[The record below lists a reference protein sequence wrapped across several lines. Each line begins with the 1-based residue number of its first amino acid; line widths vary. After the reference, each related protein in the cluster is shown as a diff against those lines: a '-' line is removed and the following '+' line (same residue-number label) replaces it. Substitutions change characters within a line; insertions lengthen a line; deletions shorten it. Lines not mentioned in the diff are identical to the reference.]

1 MYEGVHVARPFVR
14 GRRVIQKAI
23 VLSAGQGKR
32 LLPLTERRPKC
43 LLPLNGR
50 TLIEWQIASLA
61 ANGVHD
67 VTVVT
72 GFHGEAV
79 EAALRARPEDG
90 VRVRFVFNPFF
101 EVADNVGSCYMARQH
116 MLGGD
121 FVLIN
126 GDTLFHPQLFAQA
139 QAQARGPI
147 SVTVDRKDGYDAD
160 DMKVHHDGERLL
172 AIGKTLPQELSDAES
187 IGMLFFNAEGG
198 TLFASALETA
208 LRRPEGLKSWY
219 LSVIDTLAKD
229 GHVRIAPIQGQEWC
243 EVDYPKD
250 LPAAERLTSRLW
262 REMTAVDDGRTASAQ
277 AGTSYSR

>member
-1 MYEGVHVARPFVR
+1 MYESVHIVRSSIR

-79 EAALRARPEDG
+79 EAALRTRPEDG

-116 MLGGD
+116 MLEGD
-121 FVLIN
+121 FVLLN
-126 GDTLFHPQLFAQA
+126 GDTLFHPHLFAQA
-139 QAQARGPI
+139 REQARGPI

-160 DMKVHHDGERLL
+160 DMKVHHDGEHLL

-187 IGMLFFNAEGG
+187 IGMLFFKDEGAN
-198 TLFASALETA
+198 LFSAALESA

-219 LSVIDTLAKD
+219 LGVIDTLARN

-250 LPAAERLTSRLW
+250 LAAAERLTSRLW
-262 REMTAVDDGRTASAQ
+262 RELTASGNGLAAAQ
-277 AGTSYSR
+277 AGTACSR